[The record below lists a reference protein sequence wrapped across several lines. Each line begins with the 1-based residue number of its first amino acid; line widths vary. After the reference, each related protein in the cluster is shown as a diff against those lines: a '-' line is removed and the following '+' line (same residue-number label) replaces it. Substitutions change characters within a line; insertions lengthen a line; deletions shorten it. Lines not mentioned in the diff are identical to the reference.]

1 MKNQDL
7 KKLMDSLSLHE
18 KIGQLVQLDGGFF
31 GAEEVPTGPCA
42 EMGIEPWVAENAG
55 SVLNV
60 LGAEKV
66 RDIQKRHMEHSRIP
80 LSFMADV
87 VYGYITSY
95 PIPLALAC
103 SWDVKLVEECAKN
116 TAYEA
121 SADGAQVTFSPMVD
135 VARDARWGRCME
147 SPGEDPYLNSCYAQA
162 MVEGFQN
169 DFTPGKSMAS
179 CVKHYAGYGAPEAGR
194 EYNTVDMSRWR
205 LMQEYSSSEKTVRFH
220 FKTVSI

>member
-1 MKNQDL
+1 
-7 KKLMDSLSLHE
+7 MDSLSLHE

-66 RDIQKRHMEHSRIP
+66 HDIQKRHMEHSRIP

-103 SWDVKLVEECAKN
+103 SWDMKLVEECAKN

-147 SPGEDPYLNSCYAQA
+147 SPGEDPLSEQLLC
-162 MVEGFQN
+162 
-169 DFTPGKSMAS
+169 PGNGGRLSERFYPRKI
-179 CVKHYAGYGAPEAGR
+179 YGILRKALRRIRCPGGR
-194 EYNTVDMSRWR
+194 T
-205 LMQEYSSSEKTVRFH
+205 
-220 FKTVSI
+220 